1 MSRVVSANLSAA
13 QVKAL
18 ATNINDDDNGIDR
31 WFANW
36 VHNRADAIMDDIFQK
51 EVARL
56 IAAGHSVSGSKDDIV
71 MAAPV
76 QSASE
81 RNQQSLARRFPGYLD
96 AKE

>member
-1 MSRVVSANLSAA
+1 MARIVSATLSAA

-18 ATNINDDDNGIDR
+18 ATNINDDDGGIDR

-36 VHNRADAIMDDIFQK
+36 VHNRADTIMDDIFQK

-56 IAAGHSVSGSKDDIV
+56 IAEGKSVSGSKDDIV
-71 MAAPV
+71 LAAPV

-81 RNQQSLARRFPGYLD
+81 RDQESLYRQRKLLD
-96 AKE
+96 SGKE